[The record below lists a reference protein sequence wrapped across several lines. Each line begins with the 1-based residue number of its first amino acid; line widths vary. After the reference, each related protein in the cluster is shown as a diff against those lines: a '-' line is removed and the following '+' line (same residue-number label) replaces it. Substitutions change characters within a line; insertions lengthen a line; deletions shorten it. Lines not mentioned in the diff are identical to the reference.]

1 MNAILMMSAKLDT
14 LSLLKKGILKKGY
27 DDLTNKVLSRDSK
40 YHRCGHV
47 TKVW

>member
-14 LSLLKKGILKKGY
+14 LSLLKKGILEKGY
-27 DDLTNKVLSRDSK
+27 DDLTNKVFSRDSK
-40 YHRCGHV
+40 YCRCGHV